1 MDLKILFQQ
10 AYLWLNEINPIA
22 VVLCIMAF
30 FLVYL
35 GVRVVSLIHANKDLE
50 QALEDQTALN
60 RGNIQ
65 LIANW
70 KSRCLELQD
79 IISRKKQHRLKDG
92 TFCSE
97 QQYLDELNGVN
108 LVAKTQEELDAIE
121 INDEC
126 NRQIDEYLKK

>member
-10 AYLWLNEINPIA
+10 VYSWLNEINPIA

-97 QQYLDELNGVN
+97 QQYFAELNAEVTMIQDGIRDVDIN
-108 LVAKTQEELDAIE
+108 EEA
-121 INDEC
+121 